1 MDEERVTQTA
11 APEGGAEEGSQES
24 AAPYR
29 VFGSEEEF
37 AKEVDAARE
46 QERAQWAARGEE
58 VARHLGVA
66 SLDEV
71 LELPSPQLVEEF
83 KEAFAGEWEA
93 VCRRAPALTEG
104 VGLEELAGNRQ
115 FVSLLAQGLSPL
127 AGYLACYAE
136 RVLERTQPPARPRE
150 GALEGD
156 PAGVLGE
163 DVAAFT
169 DERLEEISRAVKRGR
184 RIRL

>member
-1 MDEERVTQTA
+1 MDEESVFQTEAPGDA
-11 APEGGAEEGSQES
+11 AGEELQERD
-24 AAPYR
+24 APYR
-29 VFGSEEEF
+29 VFDSEEAF
-37 AKEVDAARE
+37 AREVDAALE
-46 QERAQWAARGEE
+46 GERARWAARGEE

-93 VCRRAPALTEG
+93 VCRRAPSLTEG

-136 RVLERTQPPARPRE
+136 RVLERWQPPARPRE

-156 PAGVLGE
+156 PAGVWGE
-163 DVAAFT
+163 DVSAFT
-169 DERLEEISRAVKRGR
+169 DGQLEEISRAVKRGR

>member
-1 MDEERVTQTA
+1 MDEERVPQTA
-11 APEGGAEEGSQES
+11 APEGNAGEGLQGS

-37 AKEVDAARE
+37 AKEVDAALE

-58 VARHLGVA
+58 VARHLGVT

-136 RVLERTQPPARPRE
+136 RVLERIQPPARPRE